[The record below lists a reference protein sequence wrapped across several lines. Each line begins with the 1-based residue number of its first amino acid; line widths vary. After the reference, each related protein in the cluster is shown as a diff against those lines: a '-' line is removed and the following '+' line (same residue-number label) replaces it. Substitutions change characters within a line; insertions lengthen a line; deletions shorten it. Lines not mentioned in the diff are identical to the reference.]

1 MSSLVTNHEAKST
14 KELERL
20 LTNLEKLVAISL
32 AVPQNLR

>member
-1 MSSLVTNHEAKST
+1 MSSLVTNHKAKST

-20 LTNLEKLVAISL
+20 LTNLDKLVAISL